1 MSNIEG
7 FHFTLNKDNSDEKM
21 YINFNKNLFANSQIH
36 DNFKKIFIDKIK
48 I

>member
-7 FHFTLNKDNSDEKM
+7 FHFTLNKENSDEKI
-21 YINFNKNLFANSQIH
+21 YVNLKQNLFANSQNH
-36 DNFKKIFIDKIK
+36 ETFRRIFSEQIK